1 MFLTT
6 FFTSLDKTR
15 LEQSTIK
22 YKALTMLIEIVSF
35 LLSSRWLKTLSE
47 MMTEQIVFDIFN

>member
-1 MFLTT
+1 M
-6 FFTSLDKTR
+6 DKTE
-15 LEQSTIK
+15 LESSTIK
-22 YKALTMLIEIVSF
+22 YKALTMLIEIVSQ